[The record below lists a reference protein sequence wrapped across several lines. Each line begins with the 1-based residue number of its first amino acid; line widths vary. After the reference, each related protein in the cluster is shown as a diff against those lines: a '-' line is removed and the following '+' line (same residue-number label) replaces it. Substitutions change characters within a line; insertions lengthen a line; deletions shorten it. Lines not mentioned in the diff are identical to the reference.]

1 MWRSLVGSS
10 IQKASRFFV
19 STNNEYLAIRIP
31 ELVQINWS
39 TAKPRDTIGVLSR
52 GREQPVV
59 HCRGLQQRRQLNS
72 DGKGIK
78 TLHVG
83 SSSWHA
89 RGRGGLEDVDGRGTG
104 REV

>member
-39 TAKPRDTIGVLSR
+39 TAKPRDTMGV
-52 GREQPVV
+52 
-59 HCRGLQQRRQLNS
+59 
-72 DGKGIK
+72 
-78 TLHVG
+78 
-83 SSSWHA
+83 
-89 RGRGGLEDVDGRGTG
+89 
-104 REV
+104 